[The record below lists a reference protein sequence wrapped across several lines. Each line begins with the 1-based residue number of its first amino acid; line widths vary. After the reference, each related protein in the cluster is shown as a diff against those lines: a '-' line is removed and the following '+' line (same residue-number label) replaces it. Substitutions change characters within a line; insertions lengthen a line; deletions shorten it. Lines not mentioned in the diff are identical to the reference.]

1 VVKVKPELIREQAT
15 ALGIAAV
22 DERRAQTLAADIE
35 RLYEA
40 LLAARDRLDFNDEP
54 ARYFAV
60 LAGGTAPPA
69 KRK

>member
-1 VVKVKPELIREQAT
+1 MIKVKPELMREQAA

-40 LLAARDRLDFNDEP
+40 LLAVRDRLDFNDEP
-54 ARYFAV
+54 ARFSAV
-60 LAGGTAPPA
+60 LAAGAAPPA